1 MNDKQREAM
10 ERANEWVH
18 NWSPVEEPA
27 EMRVPTLLE
36 RISAKLT
43 TTVMFGLTTVAI
55 WSLAIYV
62 IVKMH

>member
-10 ERANEWVH
+10 ERANEWVR

-43 TTVMFGLTTVAI
+43 TTVMFGLTTAAI

-62 IVKMH
+62 IVKIH